1 MTKLVKLGNLTLA
14 IQTREIAA
22 PAVPAIVPTHH
33 VVSVDISGS
42 MYGVLSELRRHLKNK
57 LASLVGP
64 QDTVSLIGFSGRNQC
79 YLIADSCPINNG
91 GDLQALHTA
100 IDRFLQPTGLT
111 GFQAPLEMTTA
122 VIDRIKSRTPGGNYN
137 MFFLSDGYENQS
149 PEKDVLAACQTVASR
164 VDTAA
169 VIEYGYYA
177 NRPLLTKMAEL
188 LGGALVFAQDFQG
201 YETAL
206 TNALG
211 GTPSKKISV
220 KLDFTAPQ
228 GYAFA
233 IVNEQVVSF
242 VAENG
247 VIAIPESVTE
257 LAYFTD
263 SAALQKAEHLLV
275 KPKNQSH
282 PALADYSLA
291 FASLIPLAQRMK
303 TNDVFQVL
311 GELGDVSL
319 VQGFSSCFSKED
331 YNLFLAEVLG
341 VVNDPSKRYI
351 LGYSAT
357 AVPKDDAYT
366 VLHML
371 DALTESEENLFYPY
385 HEAFSYERT
394 TAARDAK
401 EGTATFSVDDKS
413 KGYPINGIVFNET
426 RANVSIRVR
435 VAGTVTLPADH
446 PKELPDTVPSFIYRA
461 YNIVKDGIVHT
472 RQLPVSLSKETF
484 AKLKAE
490 GIIPKSKRF
499 KAGEIIV
506 LDFPKL
512 PVINR
517 QMVKEVTAKDTFAM
531 AVELAHLKGTQK
543 VFNDYRKKI
552 APKESVK
559 SQMLYGEAAVEYLK
573 SVGVTDFN
581 GFNPSST
588 KGEVT
593 DHYIAK
599 ELKIAVKGLSSL
611 PKVEDVETAIASGK
625 PLKIGQFV
633 MKDALVKLDAFM
645 GSDIYTKAADKT
657 SLIETWIVG
666 EQQAAVA
673 RTRELIVKMA
683 QRKFAIIVGQVWFSD
698 FASLDEDTLEVDL
711 PGFGKVSVTASL
723 NETEIEI

>member
-1 MTKLVKLGNLTLA
+1 MTNLITLGSLTLA
-14 IQTREIAA
+14 IQEREVATPAA
-22 PAVPAIVPTHH
+22 PAIIPTHH
-33 VVSVDISGS
+33 VVSIDISGS
-42 MYGVLSELRRHLKNK
+42 MYGVLPELRRHLKNK

-111 GFQAPLEMTTA
+111 GFQAPLEMTSA
-122 VIDRIKSRTPGGNYN
+122 VIDRIKSRDPKGNFN

-149 PEKDVLAACQTVASR
+149 SEKDVLAACQNVASR

-169 VIEYGYYA
+169 VVEYGYYA

-188 LGGALVFAQDFQG
+188 LGGALVFSQDFQS
-201 YETAL
+201 YSVAIES
-206 TNALG
+206 ALG
-211 GTPSKKISV
+211 GKPSKKIRLN
-220 KLDFTAPQ
+220 LDYNASQ

-233 IVNEQVVSF
+233 ILNEQVVSF
-242 VAENG
+242 VVENG
-247 VIAIPESVTE
+247 VVAIPESVTKI
-257 LAYFTD
+257 AYFTD
-263 SAALQKAEHLLV
+263 AESDVHYKDKKAD
-275 KPKNQSH
+275 
-282 PALADYSLA
+282 ALA
-291 FASLIPLAQRMK
+291 FASLIPLAQRMR

-311 GELGDVSL
+311 GALGDISL

-331 YNLFLAEVLG
+331 YNLFLEEVRQAAL
-341 VVNDPSKRYI
+341 DPTKRYI
-351 LGYSAT
+351 LGYSDK
-357 AVPKDDAYT
+357 AVPKEDAYT

-394 TAARDAK
+394 TAEREAK
-401 EGTATFSVDDKS
+401 EDQAKFTVDDKS
-413 KGYPINGIVFNET
+413 KGYPINGIVFNEN

-435 VAGTVTLPADH
+435 VAGTVTLPKDH
-446 PKELPDTVPSFIYRA
+446 PAELPDTVPSFIYRA

-472 RQLPVSLSKETF
+472 RKLPVSLSKETF
-484 AKLKAE
+484 TKLKAE
-490 GIIPKSKRF
+490 GIIPKSKRY

-517 QMVKEVTAKDTFAM
+517 QMVKEVTAADTFAL
-531 AVELAHLKGTQK
+531 AVELAKLKGSQK
-543 VFNDYRKKI
+543 VLNDYRNKI

-559 SQMLYGEAAVEYLK
+559 SQLLYGEAAAEYLK
-573 SVGVTDFN
+573 SVGVTDYN

-599 ELKIAVKGLSSL
+599 ELKIAIKGLSSL
-611 PKVEDVETAIASGK
+611 PKVEDVEAAIAALK
-625 PLKIGQFV
+625 PNEKLKKIGHFV
-633 MKDALVKLDAFM
+633 MKDALDKLDAFM
-645 GSDIYTKAADKT
+645 KSDIYVKAANKQ
-657 SLIETWIVG
+657 SLIESWIVG
-666 EQQAAVA
+666 EQQAIVA
-673 RTRELIVKMA
+673 KTRELIVKMA

-698 FASLDEDTLEVDL
+698 FASLDENTLKIDI
-711 PGFGKVSVTASL
+711 PGFGEVDVTATL
-723 NETEIEI
+723 KETEIEI

>member
-1 MTKLVKLGNLTLA
+1 MTKLVSLGSLTLA
-14 IQTREIAA
+14 VQAREIAA
-22 PAVPAIVPTHH
+22 AAVPAIVPTHH
-33 VVSVDISGS
+33 VVSIDISGS

-111 GFQAPLEMTTA
+111 GFQAPLEMTAA
-122 VIDRIKSRTPGGNYN
+122 VIDRIKSRDSNSNFN

-149 PEKDVLAACQTVASR
+149 PEKAVLDACQTVASR

-169 VIEYGYYA
+169 VVEYGYYA

-188 LGGALVFAQDFQG
+188 LGGALVFAQDFQS
-201 YETAL
+201 YSVTLES
-206 TNALG
+206 ALG
-211 GTPSKKISV
+211 GKSSKKISL
-220 KLDFTAPQ
+220 KLDHNASQ

-233 IVNEQVVSF
+233 ILNDQVVSF
-242 VAENG
+242 VVENG

-257 LAYFTD
+257 VAYFTD
-263 SAALQKAEHLLV
+263 AKPDVHYKEKKAD
-275 KPKNQSH
+275 
-282 PALADYSLA
+282 ALA

-311 GELGDVSL
+311 GELGDISL
-319 VQGFSSCFSKED
+319 VQGFASCFSKED
-331 YNLFLAEVLG
+331 YNLFLEEVRNA
-341 VVNDPSKRYI
+341 VIDPSKRYV

-385 HEAFSYERT
+385 HEAFAYERT
-394 TAARDAK
+394 TAARDANEDQAK
-401 EGTATFSVDDKS
+401 FTVGDKS
-413 KGYPINGIVFNET
+413 KGYPINGIVFNES
-426 RANVSIRVR
+426 RANVSVRVR
-435 VAGTVTLPADH
+435 VDGFVTLPKDH

-472 RQLPVSLSKETF
+472 RELPVSLSKETF
-484 AKLKAE
+484 TKLKAE
-490 GIIPKSKRF
+490 GIIPKSKRY

-506 LDFPKL
+506 LSYPKL

-517 QMVKEVTAKDTFAM
+517 QMVKEVTAADTFKL
-531 AVELAHLKGTQK
+531 AVELQMLKGTQK

-552 APKESVK
+552 APKESVVSK
-559 SQMLYGEAAVEYLK
+559 ALYGEAAVEYLK

-599 ELKIAVKGLSSL
+599 ELKIAVKGLSTL
-611 PKVEDVETAIASGK
+611 PKVEDVETAIAAKK
-625 PLKIGQFV
+625 PLKINQFV
-633 MKDALVKLDAFM
+633 MKDALEKLDAFM
-645 GSDIYTKAADKT
+645 GSDIYKNAADKNG
-657 SLIETWIVG
+657 LIETWIVG
-666 EQQAAVA
+666 EQQAAVNK
-673 RTRELIVKMA
+673 TRELIVKMA

-698 FASLDEDTLEVDL
+698 FASLDEDTLEVDV
-711 PGFGKVSVTASL
+711 PDFGKVSVTASL
-723 NETEIEI
+723 KETEIEI

>member
-1 MTKLVKLGNLTLA
+1 MTKLVKLGSLTLA
-14 IQTREIAA
+14 VQAREIAA
-22 PAVPAIVPTHH
+22 AAVPAIVPTHH
-33 VVSVDISGS
+33 VVSIDISGS

-111 GFQAPLEMTTA
+111 GFQAPLEMTAA
-122 VIDRIKSRTPGGNYN
+122 VIDRIKSRDTTGNFN

-149 PEKDVLAACQTVASR
+149 PEKDVLAACQNVSSR

-188 LGGALVFAQDFQG
+188 LGGALVFAQDFQS
-201 YETAL
+201 YSVSLES
-206 TNALG
+206 ALG
-211 GTPSKKISV
+211 GKSSKKISL
-220 KLDFTAPQ
+220 KLDHNASQ
-228 GYAFA
+228 GFAFA
-233 IVNEQVVSF
+233 ILNDQVVSF
-242 VAENG
+242 VVENG

-257 LAYFTD
+257 VAYFTD
-263 SAALQKAEHLLV
+263 VKSDVSYKEKKAD
-275 KPKNQSH
+275 
-282 PALADYSLA
+282 AIA

-311 GELGDVSL
+311 GALGDISL
-319 VQGFSSCFSKED
+319 VQGFASCFSKED
-331 YNLFLAEVLG
+331 YNLFLEEVRNA
-341 VVNDPSKRYI
+341 VIDPSKRYV

-385 HEAFSYERT
+385 HEAFAYERT
-394 TAARDAK
+394 TAAREANEDQAK
-401 EGTATFSVDDKS
+401 FTVGDKS
-413 KGYPINGIVFNET
+413 KGYPINGIVFNES
-426 RANVSIRVR
+426 RANVSVRVR
-435 VAGTVTLPADH
+435 VEGTVTLPKDH

-472 RQLPVSLSKETF
+472 RELPVSLSKETF
-484 AKLKAE
+484 TKLKAE
-490 GIIPKSKRF
+490 GIIPKSKRY

-506 LDFPKL
+506 LSYPKL

-517 QMVKEVTAKDTFAM
+517 QMVKEVTAKDTFAL
-531 AVELAHLKGTQK
+531 AVELQKLKGAQK

-552 APKESVK
+552 APKESVVSK
-559 SQMLYGEAAVEYLK
+559 ALYGEAAVEYLK

-611 PKVEDVETAIASGK
+611 PKVEDVETAIAAKK
-625 PLKIGQFV
+625 PLKINQFV
-633 MKDALVKLDAFM
+633 MKDALEKLDAFM
-645 GSDIYTKAADKT
+645 GSDIYKNAADKNG
-657 SLIETWIVG
+657 LIETWIVG
-666 EQQAAVA
+666 EQQAAVNK
-673 RTRELIVKMA
+673 TRELIVKMA

-698 FASLDEDTLEVDL
+698 FSSLDEDTLEVDV
-711 PGFGKVSVTASL
+711 PDFGKVSVTASL
-723 NETEIEI
+723 KETEIEI

>member
-14 IQTREIAA
+14 VQKREIAA
-22 PAVPAIVPTHH
+22 AVVTTIVPTHH

-42 MYGVLSELRRHLKNK
+42 MYGALSELRRHLKNK

-64 QDTVSLIGFSGRNQC
+64 QDTVSLIGFSGRSQC

-111 GFQAPLEMTTA
+111 GFLAPLEMTTA
-122 VIDRIKSRTPGGNYN
+122 VIDRIKSRTPGGNFN

-149 PEKDVLAACQTVASR
+149 PEKDVLAACQTVSSR

-201 YETAL
+201 YEVAL

-211 GTPSKKISV
+211 GKSAKKISLP
-220 KLDFTAPQ
+220 LDYDASQ

-233 IVNEQVVSF
+233 ILNDQIVSF

-247 VIAIPESVTE
+247 AIAIPESVTE
-257 LAYFTD
+257 VAYFT
-263 SAALQKAEHLLV
+263 SASTDVQYKEKKAD
-275 KPKNQSH
+275 
-282 PALADYSLA
+282 ALA

-303 TNDVFQVL
+303 TNEVFQVL
-311 GELGDVSL
+311 GALGDVSL
-319 VQGFSSCFSKED
+319 VQGFASCFSKED

-341 VVNDPSKRYI
+341 VVIDPSKRYI

-371 DALTESEENLFYPY
+371 DALTESEDNLFYPY
-385 HEAFSYERT
+385 HEAFAYERT

-401 EGTATFSVDDKS
+401 EGTATFKVDDKS

-435 VAGTVTLPADH
+435 VAGTVTLPGDH
-446 PKELPDTVPSFIYRA
+446 PAELPDTVPSFIYRA

-484 AKLKAE
+484 TKLKGE

-517 QMVKEVTAKDTFAM
+517 QMVKEVTAKDTFAL

-611 PKVEDVETAIASGK
+611 PKVEDVENAISKGGA
-625 PLKIGQFV
+625 LKIGQFV

-645 GSDIYTKAADKT
+645 GSDIYTKAADKNG
-657 SLIETWIVG
+657 LIETWIVG

>member
-1 MTKLVKLGNLTLA
+1 MTKLVSLGSLTLA
-14 IQTREIAA
+14 VQAREIAA
-22 PAVPAIVPTHH
+22 AAVPAIVPTHH
-33 VVSVDISGS
+33 VVSIDISGS

-111 GFQAPLEMTTA
+111 GFQAPLEMTAA
-122 VIDRIKSRTPGGNYN
+122 VIDRIKSRDSNSNFN

-149 PEKDVLAACQTVASR
+149 PEKAVLDACQTVASR

-169 VIEYGYYA
+169 VVEYGYYA

-188 LGGALVFAQDFQG
+188 LGGALVFAQDFQS
-201 YETAL
+201 YSVTLES
-206 TNALG
+206 ALG
-211 GTPSKKISV
+211 GKSSKKISL
-220 KLDFTAPQ
+220 KLDHNASQ

-233 IVNEQVVSF
+233 ILNDQVVSF
-242 VAENG
+242 VVENG

-257 LAYFTD
+257 VAYFTD
-263 SAALQKAEHLLV
+263 AKTDVHYKEKKAD
-275 KPKNQSH
+275 
-282 PALADYSLA
+282 ALA

-303 TNDVFQVL
+303 TNEVFQVL
-311 GELGDVSL
+311 GELGDISL
-319 VQGFSSCFSKED
+319 VQGFASCFSKED
-331 YNLFLAEVLG
+331 YNLFLEEVRNA
-341 VVNDPSKRYI
+341 VIDPSKRYV

-385 HEAFSYERT
+385 HEAFAYERT
-394 TAARDAK
+394 TAARDANEDQAK
-401 EGTATFSVDDKS
+401 FTVGDKS
-413 KGYPINGIVFNET
+413 KGYPINGIVFNES
-426 RANVSIRVR
+426 RANVSVRVR
-435 VAGTVTLPADH
+435 VDGFVTLPKDH

-472 RQLPVSLSKETF
+472 RELPVSLSKETF
-484 AKLKAE
+484 TKLKAE
-490 GIIPKSKRF
+490 GIIPKSKRY

-506 LDFPKL
+506 LSYPKL

-517 QMVKEVTAKDTFAM
+517 QMVKEVTAADTFKL
-531 AVELAHLKGTQK
+531 AVELQMLKGTQK

-552 APKESVK
+552 APKESVVSK
-559 SQMLYGEAAVEYLK
+559 ALYGEAAVEYLK

-599 ELKIAVKGLSSL
+599 ELKIAVKGLSTL
-611 PKVEDVETAIASGK
+611 PKVEDVETAIAAKK
-625 PLKIGQFV
+625 PLKINQFV
-633 MKDALVKLDAFM
+633 MKDALAKLDAFM
-645 GSDIYTKAADKT
+645 GSDIYKNAADKNG
-657 SLIETWIVG
+657 LIETWIVG
-666 EQQAAVA
+666 EQQAAVNK
-673 RTRELIVKMA
+673 TRELIVKMA

-698 FASLDEDTLEVDL
+698 FASLDEDTLEVDV
-711 PGFGKVSVTASL
+711 PDFGKVSVTASL
-723 NETEIEI
+723 KETEIEI

>member
-1 MTKLVKLGNLTLA
+1 MTKLIELGSLTLA
-14 IQTREIAA
+14 VQAREIAA
-22 PAVPAIVPTHH
+22 AATPAIVPTHH
-33 VVSVDISGS
+33 VVSIDISGS

-111 GFQAPLEMTTA
+111 GFKAPLEMTSA
-122 VIDRIKSRTPGGNYN
+122 VIDRIKSRDTGSNFN

-149 PEKDVLAACQTVASR
+149 PESEVLTACQNVASR

-169 VIEYGYYA
+169 VVEYGYYA

-188 LGGALVFAQDFQG
+188 LGGALVFAQDFQS
-201 YETAL
+201 YSNSLES
-206 TNALG
+206 ALG
-211 GTPSKKISV
+211 GKSSKKISL
-220 KLDFTAPQ
+220 KLDFAAPM
-228 GYAFA
+228 GFAFA
-233 IVNEQVVSF
+233 VLNEQIVSF
-242 VAENG
+242 AVEDGA
-247 VIAIPESVTE
+247 IAIPESVTE
-257 LAYFTD
+257 VAYFTTE
-263 SAALQKAEHLLV
+263 SADIAYKEKA
-275 KPKNQSH
+275 SD
-282 PALADYSLA
+282 AIA
-291 FASLIPLAQRMK
+291 FASLVPLAQRMK

-311 GELGDVSL
+311 GALGDVSL
-319 VQGFSSCFSKED
+319 VQGFASCFSKED
-331 YNLFLAEVLG
+331 YNLFLEEVRG
-341 VVNDPSKRYI
+341 AVIDPSKRYV

-357 AVPKDDAYT
+357 AVPKDDAFT

-385 HEAFSYERT
+385 HESFVYERT
-394 TAARDAK
+394 TAARDAA
-401 EGTATFSVDDKS
+401 EGTATFSVNDKS

-435 VAGTVTLPADH
+435 VEGTVTLPKDH
-446 PKELPDTVPSFIYRA
+446 PAELPDTVPSFIYRA

-472 RQLPVSLSKETF
+472 RRLPVSLSKETF
-484 AKLKAE
+484 KKLKDE
-490 GIIPKSKRF
+490 GVIPKSKRY
-499 KAGEIIV
+499 KAGDVIV

-517 QMVKEVTAKDTFAM
+517 QMVKEVTAKETFEM
-531 AVELAHLKGTQK
+531 AVELALLKGAQK
-543 VFNDYRKKI
+543 VMNDYRKQI

-559 SQMLYGEAAVEYLK
+559 SKILYGESAVEYLK

-599 ELKIAVKGLSSL
+599 ELKIAVAGLSSL
-611 PKVEDVETAIASGK
+611 PKVSDVEDAIAKGAK
-625 PLKIGQFV
+625 LKIGQFV
-633 MKDALVKLDAFM
+633 MKDALEKLDAFM
-645 GSDIYTKAADKT
+645 KSEIYVKAADKS
-657 SLIETWIVG
+657 SLIETWIEG
-666 EQQAAVA
+666 EQQAAVNK
-673 RTRELIVKMA
+673 TRQLIVKMA

-698 FASLDEDTLEVDL
+698 FKSLDEDTLKVNM
-711 PGFGKVSVTASL
+711 PGFGEVSVTASL
-723 NETEIEI
+723 KETEIEI

>member
-64 QDTVSLIGFSGRNQC
+64 QDTVSLIGFSGRSQC

-111 GFQAPLEMTTA
+111 GFQAPLEMTAA
-122 VIDRIKSRTPGGNYN
+122 VIDRIKSRTPGGNFN

-188 LGGALVFAQDFQG
+188 LGGALVFAQDFQS
-201 YETAL
+201 YEVAL

-211 GTPSKKISV
+211 GKSSKKISLP
-220 KLDFTAPQ
+220 LDYAASE

-233 IVNEQVVSF
+233 ILNDQIVSF

-247 VIAIPESVTE
+247 AIAIPESVTE
-257 LAYFTD
+257 VAYFTKSEGGSD
-263 SAALQKAEHLLV
+263 YMFKT
-275 KPKNQSH
+275 PKSDVDIQSH
-282 PALADYSLA
+282 A
-291 FASLIPLAQRMK
+291 FAALIPLAQRMK

-311 GELGDVSL
+311 GALGDVSL
-319 VQGFSSCFSKED
+319 VQGFASCFSKED
-331 YNLFLAEVLG
+331 YNLFLAEVLAT
-341 VVNDPSKRYI
+341 VLDKSKRYV
-351 LGYSAT
+351 LGYSST

-385 HEAFSYERT
+385 HEAFAYERT

-435 VAGTVTLPADH
+435 VAGTVTLPKDH
-446 PKELPDTVPSFIYRA
+446 PAELPDTMPSFIYRA

-484 AKLKAE
+484 TKLKAE

-517 QMVKEVTAKDTFAM
+517 QMVKEVTAKDTFAL

-559 SQMLYGEAAVEYLK
+559 SQMLYGDAAVEYLK

-625 PLKIGQFV
+625 ALKIGQFV

-645 GSDIYTKAADKT
+645 GSDIYTKAADKNA
-657 SLIETWIVG
+657 LIETWIVG

>member
-1 MTKLVKLGNLTLA
+1 MTKLVSLGSLTLA
-14 IQTREIAA
+14 VQAREIAA
-22 PAVPAIVPTHH
+22 AAVPAIVPTHH
-33 VVSVDISGS
+33 VVSIDISGS

-111 GFQAPLEMTTA
+111 GFQAPLEMTAA
-122 VIDRIKSRTPGGNYN
+122 VIDRIKSRDSNSNFN

-149 PEKDVLAACQTVASR
+149 PEKAVLDACQTVASR

-169 VIEYGYYA
+169 VVEYGYYA

-188 LGGALVFAQDFQG
+188 LGGALVFAQDFQS
-201 YETAL
+201 YSVTLES
-206 TNALG
+206 ALG
-211 GTPSKKISV
+211 GKSSKKISL
-220 KLDFTAPQ
+220 KLDHNASQ

-233 IVNEQVVSF
+233 ILNDQVVSF
-242 VAENG
+242 VVENG

-257 LAYFTD
+257 VAYFTD
-263 SAALQKAEHLLV
+263 AKTDVHYKEKKAD
-275 KPKNQSH
+275 
-282 PALADYSLA
+282 ALA

-311 GELGDVSL
+311 GELGDISL
-319 VQGFSSCFSKED
+319 VQGFASCFSKED
-331 YNLFLAEVLG
+331 YNLFLEEVRNA
-341 VVNDPSKRYI
+341 VIDPSKRYV

-385 HEAFSYERT
+385 HEAFAYERT
-394 TAARDAK
+394 TAAREANEDQAK
-401 EGTATFSVDDKS
+401 FTVGDKS
-413 KGYPINGIVFNET
+413 KGYPINGIVFNES
-426 RANVSIRVR
+426 RANVSVRVR
-435 VAGTVTLPADH
+435 VDGFVTLPKDH

-472 RQLPVSLSKETF
+472 RELPVSLSKETF
-484 AKLKAE
+484 TKLKAE
-490 GIIPKSKRF
+490 GIIPKSKRY

-506 LDFPKL
+506 LSYPKL

-517 QMVKEVTAKDTFAM
+517 QMVKEVTAADTFKL
-531 AVELAHLKGTQK
+531 AVELQMLKGTQK

-552 APKESVK
+552 APKESVVSK
-559 SQMLYGEAAVEYLK
+559 ALYGEAAVEYLK

-611 PKVEDVETAIASGK
+611 PKVEDVETAIAAKK
-625 PLKIGQFV
+625 PLKINQFV
-633 MKDALVKLDAFM
+633 MKDALEKLDAFM
-645 GSDIYTKAADKT
+645 GSDIYKNAADKNG
-657 SLIETWIVG
+657 LIETWIVG
-666 EQQAAVA
+666 EQQAAVNK
-673 RTRELIVKMA
+673 TRELIVKMA

-698 FASLDEDTLEVDL
+698 FASLDEDTLDVEIPD
-711 PGFGKVSVTASL
+711 FGKVSVTASL
-723 NETEIEI
+723 KETEIEI

>member
-14 IQTREIAA
+14 IQTREIAT

-64 QDTVSLIGFSGRNQC
+64 QDTVSLIGFSGRTQC

-122 VIDRIKSRTPGGNYN
+122 VIDRIKSRTPGGNFN

-149 PEKDVLAACQTVASR
+149 PEKDVLAACQTVSSR

-188 LGGALVFAQDFQG
+188 LGGALVFAQDFQS
-201 YETAL
+201 YEVAL

-211 GTPSKKISV
+211 GKASKKISLP
-220 KLDFTAPQ
+220 LDYEASQ

-233 IVNEQVVSF
+233 ILNDQIVSF

-247 VIAIPESVTE
+247 AIAIPESVTE
-257 LAYFTD
+257 IAYFT
-263 SAALQKAEHLLV
+263 SAGPAQNV
-275 KPKNQSH
+275 KNQSA
-282 PALADYSLA
+282 PPYQDVPLA
-291 FASLIPLAQRMK
+291 FASLVPLAQRMK

-311 GELGDVSL
+311 GALGDVSL
-319 VQGFSSCFSKED
+319 VQGFASCFSKED

-341 VVNDPSKRYI
+341 VVVDPSKRYV
-351 LGYSAT
+351 LGYSDK

-371 DALTESEENLFYPY
+371 DALTESEDNLFYPY
-385 HEAFSYERT
+385 HEAFAYERT
-394 TAARDAK
+394 TAARDAA
-401 EGTATFSVDDKS
+401 EGTATFKVDDKS

-426 RANVSIRVR
+426 RANVSVRVR
-435 VAGTVTLPADH
+435 VGGTVTLPADH

-506 LDFPKL
+506 LSFPKL

-517 QMVKEVTAKDTFAM
+517 QMVKEVTAKDTFAL

-559 SQMLYGEAAVEYLK
+559 SQMLYGDAAVEYLK

-611 PKVEDVETAIASGK
+611 PKVEEVETAIAGGK
-625 PLKIGQFV
+625 SLKIGQFV

-673 RTRELIVKMA
+673 KTRELIVKMA

-698 FASLDEDTLEVDL
+698 FTSLDEDTLEVEL

-723 NETEIEI
+723 KETEIEI

>member
-64 QDTVSLIGFSGRNQC
+64 QDTVSLIGFSGRSQC

-122 VIDRIKSRTPGGNYN
+122 VIDRIKSRTPGGNFN

-188 LGGALVFAQDFQG
+188 LGGALVFAQDFQS
-201 YETAL
+201 YEVAL

-211 GTPSKKISV
+211 GKSSKKISLP
-220 KLDFTAPQ
+220 LDYAASE

-233 IVNEQVVSF
+233 ILNDQIVSF

-247 VIAIPESVTE
+247 AIAIPESVTE
-257 LAYFTD
+257 VAYFTKSEGGSD
-263 SAALQKAEHLLV
+263 YMFKT
-275 KPKNQSH
+275 PKSDVDIQSH
-282 PALADYSLA
+282 A
-291 FASLIPLAQRMK
+291 FAALIPLAQRMK

-311 GELGDVSL
+311 GALGDVSL
-319 VQGFSSCFSKED
+319 VQGFASCFSKED
-331 YNLFLAEVLG
+331 YNLFLAEVLAT
-341 VVNDPSKRYI
+341 VLDKSKRYV
-351 LGYSAT
+351 LGYSST

-385 HEAFSYERT
+385 HEAFAYERT

-435 VAGTVTLPADH
+435 VAGTVTLPKDH
-446 PKELPDTVPSFIYRA
+446 PAELPDTMPSFIYRA

-484 AKLKAE
+484 TKLKAE

-517 QMVKEVTAKDTFAM
+517 QMVKEVTAKDTFAL

-559 SQMLYGEAAVEYLK
+559 SQMLYGDAAVEYLK

-625 PLKIGQFV
+625 ALKIGQFV

-645 GSDIYTKAADKT
+645 GSDIYTKAADKNA
-657 SLIETWIVG
+657 LIETWIVG

>member
-14 IQTREIAA
+14 IQTRETAT
-22 PAVPAIVPTHH
+22 PAVQAIVPTHH

-42 MYGVLSELRRHLKNK
+42 MYGVLSDLRRHLKNK

-64 QDTVSLIGFSGRNQC
+64 QDTVSLIGFSGRSQC

-122 VIDRIKSRTPGGNYN
+122 VIDRIKSRTTGANFN

-149 PEKDVLAACQTVASR
+149 PEKDVLAACQTVSSR

-211 GTPSKKISV
+211 GTPSKKISLA
-220 KLDFTAPQ
+220 LDFTAPQ

-242 VAENG
+242 AAENG
-247 VIAIPESVTE
+247 TIAIPESVTE
-257 LAYFTD
+257 VAYFTD

-275 KPKNQSH
+275 KPKNQSN

-319 VQGFSSCFSKED
+319 VEGFASCFSKED

-385 HEAFSYERT
+385 HEAFAYERT

-401 EGTATFSVDDKS
+401 EGTASFKVDDKA

-435 VAGTVTLPADH
+435 VAGTVTLPGDH

-472 RQLPVSLSKETF
+472 RELPASLSKETF

-499 KAGEIIV
+499 KAGEIVV
-506 LDFPKL
+506 LKFPKL

-531 AVELAHLKGTQK
+531 AVELANLKGSQK

-559 SQMLYGEAAVEYLK
+559 SQMLYGDAAVEYLK

-611 PKVEDVETAIASGK
+611 PKVEDVETAIAGGK
-625 PLKIGQFV
+625 ALKIGQFV

-645 GSDIYTKAADKT
+645 GSDIYTKAADKNA
-657 SLIETWIVG
+657 LIETWIVG

-698 FASLDEDTLEVDL
+698 FASLDEDTLEVDM

>member
-14 IQTREIAA
+14 IQTREVST

-64 QDTVSLIGFSGRNQC
+64 QDTVSLIGFSGRSQC

-122 VIDRIKSRTPGGNYN
+122 VIDRIKSRTPGGNFN

-149 PEKDVLAACQTVASR
+149 PEKDVLAACQTVSSR

-188 LGGALVFAQDFQG
+188 LGGALVFAQDFQS
-201 YETAL
+201 YEVAL

-211 GTPSKKISV
+211 GKSSKKISLP
-220 KLDFTAPQ
+220 LDYAASE

-233 IVNEQVVSF
+233 ILNDQIVSF

-247 VIAIPESVTE
+247 AIAIPESVTE
-257 LAYFTD
+257 VAYFTNAQTD
-263 SAALQKAEHLLV
+263 VRYKAQKAD
-275 KPKNQSH
+275 
-282 PALADYSLA
+282 ALA

-311 GELGDVSL
+311 GELGDISL
-319 VQGFSSCFSKED
+319 VQGFASCFSKED

-341 VVNDPSKRYI
+341 VVIDPAKRYV

-385 HEAFSYERT
+385 HEAFAYERT

-401 EGTATFSVDDKS
+401 EGTATFKVDDKS

-490 GIIPKSKRF
+490 GIIAKSKRF

-517 QMVKEVTAKDTFAM
+517 QMVKEVTAKDTFAL
-531 AVELAHLKGTQK
+531 AVELAQLKGTQK

-559 SQMLYGEAAVEYLK
+559 SQMLYGDAAVEYLK

-611 PKVEDVETAIASGK
+611 PKVEEVETAIAGGK
-625 PLKIGQFV
+625 ALKIGQFV

-645 GSDIYTKAADKT
+645 GSDIYTKAADKNA
-657 SLIETWIVG
+657 LIETWIVG

-698 FASLDEDTLEVDL
+698 FASLDEDTLDVDL

-723 NETEIEI
+723 KETEIEI

>member
-1 MTKLVKLGNLTLA
+1 MSKLIQLGNLTLA
-14 IQTREIAA
+14 VQKREIAA
-22 PAVPAIVPTHH
+22 AAAPAIVPTHH

-64 QDTVSLIGFSGRNQC
+64 QDTVSLIGFSGRNEC

-91 GDLQALHTA
+91 GDLKALHTA

-111 GFQAPLEMTTA
+111 GFKAPLEMTGA
-122 VIDRIKSRTPGGNYN
+122 VIDRIKSRTPGGNFN

-149 PEKDVLAACQTVASR
+149 PEADVLKACQNVASR

-177 NRPLLTKMAEL
+177 NRKLLTQMAEL
-188 LGGALVFAQDFQG
+188 LGGALVFAQDFQS
-201 YETAL
+201 YEVAL

-211 GTPSKKISV
+211 GKSSKKISLP
-220 KLDFTAPQ
+220 LDYAASQ

-233 IVNEQVVSF
+233 VLNDQVVSF
-242 VAENG
+242 VVENG
-247 VIAIPESVTE
+247 AIAIPESVTE
-257 LAYFTD
+257 VAYFTNVTSD
-263 SAALQKAEHLLV
+263 VQYKAQKAD
-275 KPKNQSH
+275 
-282 PALADYSLA
+282 AIA

-311 GELGDVSL
+311 GELGDISL
-319 VQGFSSCFSKED
+319 VEGFASCFSKED

-341 VVNDPSKRYI
+341 CVLDPAKRYV

-371 DALTESEENLFYPY
+371 DALTESEDNLFYPY
-385 HEAFSYERT
+385 HEAFAYERT

-401 EGTATFSVDDKS
+401 EGTASFSVDDKS

-426 RANVSIRVR
+426 RANVSVRVR

-446 PKELPDTVPSFIYRA
+446 PTELPDTVPSFIYRA

-472 RQLPVSLSKETF
+472 RELPVSLSKETF
-484 AKLKAE
+484 TKLKAE
-490 GIIPKSKRF
+490 GIIPKSKRY
-499 KAGEIIV
+499 KAGEVIV
-506 LDFPKL
+506 LKFPKL

-517 QMVKEVTAKDTFAM
+517 QMVKEVTAADTFKL
-531 AVELAHLKGTQK
+531 AVELQILKGAQK

-552 APKESVK
+552 APKESVASK
-559 SQMLYGEAAVEYLK
+559 ALYGEAAVEYLK

-611 PKVEDVETAIASGK
+611 PKVEEVETAIAGGK
-625 PLKIGQFV
+625 SLKINQFV

-645 GSDIYTKAADKT
+645 GSDIYKNAADKNG
-657 SLIETWIVG
+657 LIETWIVG

-673 RTRELIVKMA
+673 KTRELIVKMA

-698 FASLDEDTLEVDL
+698 FSSLDEDTLEVDMR
-711 PGFGKVSVTASL
+711 GFGKVAVTASL
-723 NETEIEI
+723 KETEIEI

>member
-1 MTKLVKLGNLTLA
+1 
-14 IQTREIAA
+14 
-22 PAVPAIVPTHH
+22 
-33 VVSVDISGS
+33 

-64 QDTVSLIGFSGRNQC
+64 QDTVSLIGFSGRSQC

-122 VIDRIKSRTPGGNYN
+122 VIDRIKSRTPGGNFN

-188 LGGALVFAQDFQG
+188 LGGALVFAQDFQS
-201 YETAL
+201 YEVAL

-211 GTPSKKISV
+211 GKSSKKISLP
-220 KLDFTAPQ
+220 LDYAASE

-233 IVNEQVVSF
+233 ILNDQIVSF

-247 VIAIPESVTE
+247 AIAIPESVTE
-257 LAYFTD
+257 VAYFTKSEGGSD
-263 SAALQKAEHLLV
+263 YMFKT
-275 KPKNQSH
+275 PKSDVDIQSH
-282 PALADYSLA
+282 A
-291 FASLIPLAQRMK
+291 FAALIPLAQRMK

-311 GELGDVSL
+311 GALGDVSL
-319 VQGFSSCFSKED
+319 VQGFASCFSKED
-331 YNLFLAEVLG
+331 YNLFLAEVLAT
-341 VVNDPSKRYI
+341 VLDKSKRYV
-351 LGYSAT
+351 LGYSST

-385 HEAFSYERT
+385 HEAFAYERT

-435 VAGTVTLPADH
+435 VAGTVTLPKDH
-446 PKELPDTVPSFIYRA
+446 PAELPDTMPSFIYRA

-484 AKLKAE
+484 TKLKAE

-517 QMVKEVTAKDTFAM
+517 QMVKEVTAKDTFAL

-559 SQMLYGEAAVEYLK
+559 SQMLYGDAAVEYLK

-625 PLKIGQFV
+625 ALKIGQFV

-645 GSDIYTKAADKT
+645 GSDIYTKAADKNA
-657 SLIETWIVG
+657 LIETWIVG

>member
-14 IQTREIAA
+14 VQKREIAA
-22 PAVPAIVPTHH
+22 AVVTTIVPTHH

-42 MYGVLSELRRHLKNK
+42 MYGALSELRRHLKNK

-64 QDTVSLIGFSGRNQC
+64 QDTVSLIGFSGRSQC

-122 VIDRIKSRTPGGNYN
+122 VIDRIKSRTPGGNFN

-164 VDTAA
+164 IDTAA

-188 LGGALVFAQDFQG
+188 LGGALVFAQDFQS
-201 YETAL
+201 YEVAI
-206 TNALG
+206 NAALG
-211 GTPSKKISV
+211 GKSAKKISLP
-220 KLDFTAPQ
+220 LDYEASQ

-233 IVNEQVVSF
+233 ILNDQIVSF

-247 VIAIPESVTE
+247 AIAIPESVTE
-257 LAYFTD
+257 VAYFT
-263 SAALQKAEHLLV
+263 KAEGGSDYMF
-275 KPKNQSH
+275 KTPKGPTDIQSH
-282 PALADYSLA
+282 V

-311 GELGDVSL
+311 GALGDVSL
-319 VQGFSSCFSKED
+319 VQGFASCFSKED

-341 VVNDPSKRYI
+341 TVLDKSKRYV

-371 DALTESEENLFYPY
+371 DALTESEDNLFYPY
-385 HEAFSYERT
+385 HEAFAYERT

-401 EGTATFSVDDKS
+401 EGTATFKVDDKS

-426 RANVSIRVR
+426 RANVNIRVR
-435 VAGTVTLPADH
+435 VAGTVTLPGDH
-446 PKELPDTVPSFIYRA
+446 PAELPDTVPSFIYRA

-484 AKLKAE
+484 MKLKAE
-490 GIIPKSKRF
+490 GIIAKSKRF

-517 QMVKEVTAKDTFAM
+517 QMVKEVTAKDTFAL
-531 AVELAHLKGTQK
+531 AVELANLKGSQK

-625 PLKIGQFV
+625 SLKIGQFV

-645 GSDIYTKAADKT
+645 GSDIYTKAADKNA
-657 SLIETWIVG
+657 LIETWIVG

>member
-14 IQTREIAA
+14 IQTREISA

-220 KLDFTAPQ
+220 KLDFTAPR

-242 VAENG
+242 AVEGDTVA
-247 VIAIPESVTE
+247 VPESVTE
-257 LAYFTD
+257 LAYFTSNPST
-263 SAALQKAEHLLV
+263 SAYKAQKAD
-275 KPKNQSH
+275 
-282 PALADYSLA
+282 AIA
-291 FASLIPLAQRMK
+291 FASLIPLAQRMN

-319 VQGFSSCFSKED
+319 VQGFASCFSKED

-385 HEAFSYERT
+385 HEAFAYERT

-611 PKVEDVETAIASGK
+611 PKVEDVETAISKGGA
-625 PLKIGQFV
+625 LKIGQFV

>member
-1 MTKLVKLGNLTLA
+1 MSKLIKLGSLTLA
-14 IQTREIAA
+14 IQAREVAT

-33 VVSVDISGS
+33 VVSIDISGS

-111 GFQAPLEMTTA
+111 GFQAPLEMTSA
-122 VIDRIKSRTPGGNYN
+122 VIDRIKSRDPKGNFN

-149 PEKDVLAACQTVASR
+149 PEKDVLAACQTVATR

-188 LGGALVFAQDFQG
+188 LGGALVFAQDFQS
-201 YETAL
+201 YSVSLES
-206 TNALG
+206 ALG
-211 GTPSKKISV
+211 GKSSKKISMS
-220 KLDFTAPQ
+220 LDHDASIGF
-228 GYAFA
+228 AFA
-233 IVNEQVVSF
+233 ILNDQIVSF

-257 LAYFTD
+257 VAYFTAEN
-263 SAALQKAEHLLV
+263 SNLSYKGKATD
-275 KPKNQSH
+275 
-282 PALADYSLA
+282 ALA

-311 GELGDVSL
+311 GALGDVSL
-319 VQGFSSCFSKED
+319 VQGFASCFSKED
-331 YNLFLAEVLG
+331 YNLFLEEVRNA
-341 VVNDPSKRYI
+341 VIDPSKRYL
-351 LGYSAT
+351 LGYSAN
-357 AVPKDDAYT
+357 AVPKEDAYT

-371 DALTESEENLFYPY
+371 DALTESEDNLFYPY
-385 HEAFSYERT
+385 HEAFAYERT
-394 TAARDAK
+394 TAARDANEDQAK
-401 EGTATFSVDDKS
+401 FTVGDKS
-413 KGYPINGIVFNET
+413 KGYPINGIVFNES

-435 VAGTVTLPADH
+435 VDGFVTLPKDH

-472 RQLPVSLSKETF
+472 RSLPVSLSKETF
-484 AKLKAE
+484 TKLKAE
-490 GIIPKSKRF
+490 GIIPKSKRY

-517 QMVKEVTAKDTFAM
+517 QMVKEVTAADTFKL
-531 AVELAHLKGTQK
+531 AVDLQMLKGTQK

-552 APKESVK
+552 APKESVVSK
-559 SQMLYGEAAVEYLK
+559 AIYGEAAVEYLK

-581 GFNPSST
+581 GFNPSTT

-611 PKVEDVETAIASGK
+611 PKVEDVEEAIAKKK
-625 PLKIGQFV
+625 PLKINQFV
-633 MKDALVKLDAFM
+633 MKDALEKLDAFM
-645 GSDIYTKAADKT
+645 GSDIYKNAADKNG
-657 SLIETWIVG
+657 LIESWIVG
-666 EQQAAVA
+666 EQQAAVSKA
-673 RTRELIVKMA
+673 RDLIVKMA

-698 FASLDEDTLEVDL
+698 FASLDEDTLEVEVPD
-711 PGFGKVSVTASL
+711 FGKVAVTATL
-723 NETEIEI
+723 KETEIEI

>member
-14 IQTREIAA
+14 IQTRETEA
-22 PAVPAIVPTHH
+22 PAILAIVPTHH

-64 QDTVSLIGFSGRNQC
+64 QDTVSLIGFSGRSQC

-111 GFQAPLEMTTA
+111 GFLAPLEMTTA
-122 VIDRIKSRTPGGNYN
+122 VIDRIKSRTPGGNFN

-149 PEKDVLAACQTVASR
+149 PEKDVLAACQTVSSR

-188 LGGALVFAQDFQG
+188 LGGALVFAQDFQS
-201 YETAL
+201 YEVAL

-211 GTPSKKISV
+211 GKASKKISV
-220 KLDFTAPQ
+220 SLDYEASQ

-233 IVNEQVVSF
+233 LLNDQVVSF

-247 VIAIPESVTE
+247 AIAIPESVTE
-257 LAYFTD
+257 IAYFT
-263 SAALQKAEHLLV
+263 KATSNLSY
-275 KPKNQSH
+275 KGKASD
-282 PALADYSLA
+282 ALA

-303 TNDVFQVL
+303 TNDVFQIL
-311 GELGDVSL
+311 GALGDVSL
-319 VQGFSSCFSKED
+319 VQGFASCFSKED

-341 VVNDPSKRYI
+341 VVIDPSKRYL

-371 DALTESEENLFYPY
+371 DALTESEDNLFYPY
-385 HEAFSYERT
+385 HEAFAYERT
-394 TAARDAK
+394 TAARDAA
-401 EGTATFSVDDKS
+401 EGTATFKVDDKS

-435 VAGTVTLPADH
+435 VGGTVTLPGDH

-472 RQLPVSLSKETF
+472 RELPVSLSKETF

-490 GIIPKSKRF
+490 GIIGKSQRF
-499 KAGEIIV
+499 KAGEVIV
-506 LDFPKL
+506 LKFPKL

-517 QMVKEVTAKDTFAM
+517 QMVKEVTAKDTFAL
-531 AVELAHLKGTQK
+531 AVELAHLKGSQK

-611 PKVEDVETAIASGK
+611 PKVEDVETAIGK
-625 PLKIGQFV
+625 GGALKIGQFV

-657 SLIETWIVG
+657 ALIETWIVG

>member
-14 IQTREIAA
+14 IQTREIAT

-122 VIDRIKSRTPGGNYN
+122 VIDRIKSRTTGANFN

-149 PEKDVLAACQTVASR
+149 PEKDVLAACQTVSSR

-201 YETAL
+201 YEVAL
-206 TNALG
+206 ANALG
-211 GTPSKKISV
+211 GTPSKKISLS
-220 KLDFTAPQ
+220 LDFTAPQ

-242 VAENG
+242 AAENG

-257 LAYFTD
+257 VAYFTD
-263 SAALQKAEHLLV
+263 ASTDVRYKEKKAD
-275 KPKNQSH
+275 
-282 PALADYSLA
+282 AIA

-311 GELGDVSL
+311 GELGDISL
-319 VQGFSSCFSKED
+319 VQGFASCFSKED

-341 VVNDPSKRYI
+341 VVNDPSKRYV

-371 DALTESEENLFYPY
+371 DALTESEDNLFYPY
-385 HEAFSYERT
+385 HEAFAYERT
-394 TAARDAK
+394 TAARDAA
-401 EGTATFSVDDKS
+401 EGTATFKVDDKS

-426 RANVSIRVR
+426 RANVSVRVR
-435 VAGTVTLPADH
+435 VAGTVTLPKDH
-446 PKELPDTVPSFIYRA
+446 PAELPDTVPSFIYRA

-490 GIIPKSKRF
+490 GVIAKSKRF

-517 QMVKEVTAKDTFAM
+517 QMVKEVTAKDTFAL
-531 AVELAHLKGTQK
+531 AVELAHLKGSQK

-625 PLKIGQFV
+625 SLKIGQFV
-633 MKDALVKLDAFM
+633 MKDALEKLDAFM
-645 GSDIYTKAADKT
+645 GSDIYTKAADK
-657 SLIETWIVG
+657 SALIETWIVG

>member
-64 QDTVSLIGFSGRNQC
+64 QDTVSLIGFSGRSQC

-111 GFQAPLEMTTA
+111 GFQAPLEMTAA
-122 VIDRIKSRTPGGNYN
+122 VIDFN

-188 LGGALVFAQDFQG
+188 LGGALVFAQDFQS
-201 YETAL
+201 YEVAL

-211 GTPSKKISV
+211 GKSSKKISLP
-220 KLDFTAPQ
+220 LDYAASE

-233 IVNEQVVSF
+233 ILNDQIVSF

-247 VIAIPESVTE
+247 AIAIPESVTE
-257 LAYFTD
+257 VAYFTKSEGGSD
-263 SAALQKAEHLLV
+263 YMFKT
-275 KPKNQSH
+275 PKSDVDIQSH
-282 PALADYSLA
+282 A
-291 FASLIPLAQRMK
+291 FAALIPLAQRMK

-311 GELGDVSL
+311 GALGDVSL
-319 VQGFSSCFSKED
+319 VQGFASCFSKED
-331 YNLFLAEVLG
+331 YNLFLAEVLAT
-341 VVNDPSKRYI
+341 VLDKSKRYV
-351 LGYSAT
+351 LGYSST

-385 HEAFSYERT
+385 HEAFAYERT

-435 VAGTVTLPADH
+435 VAGTVTLPKDH
-446 PKELPDTVPSFIYRA
+446 PAELPDTMPSFIYRA

-484 AKLKAE
+484 TKLKAE

-517 QMVKEVTAKDTFAM
+517 QMVKEVTAKDTFAL

-559 SQMLYGEAAVEYLK
+559 SQMLYGDAAVEYLK

-625 PLKIGQFV
+625 ALKIGQFV

-645 GSDIYTKAADKT
+645 GSDIYTKAADKNA
-657 SLIETWIVG
+657 LIETWIVG